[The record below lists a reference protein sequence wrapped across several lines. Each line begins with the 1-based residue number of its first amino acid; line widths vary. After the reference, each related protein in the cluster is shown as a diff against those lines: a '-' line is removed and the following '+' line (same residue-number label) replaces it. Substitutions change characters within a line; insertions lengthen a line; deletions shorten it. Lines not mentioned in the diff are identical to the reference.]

1 MEFHRKCRH
10 SNEKPHKC
18 EKCGDTFSVI
28 QLLKHHTKN
37 VHDKTRPYECK
48 ICQMTFNTKDGPKG
62 LDHHFA
68 RYHELR
74 NVENCPY
81 CEKQYSRLAVH
92 VLNCRS
98 NPSAKRKKYKCSN
111 CDKSY
116 SDKGG
121 LNIHLKKNKCK
132 PSSNIDSDSEWL
144 TDREDKLFLTV
155 WKIRFKTLFS
165 IVMLWA
171 KK

>member
-18 EKCGDTFSVI
+18 EKCGYTFSVI
-28 QLLKHHTKN
+28 QLLKHHTKK

-48 ICQMTFNTKDGPKG
+48 ICQMTFTTKDGNKG

-92 VLNCRS
+92 VLICRS
-98 NPSAKRKKYKCSN
+98 NPSAKPPRKKHKCSN

-116 SDKGG
+116 HNKDG
-121 LNIHLKKNKCK
+121 LNNHLKKNKCK
-132 PSSNIDSDSEWL
+132 AASSIDSDSEWS
-144 TDREDKLFLTV
+144 
-155 WKIRFKTLFS
+155 KIRK
-165 IVMLWA
+165 
-171 KK
+171 

>member
-1 MEFHRKCRH
+1 MEFHRKCKH
-10 SNEKPHKC
+10 SNEKPHIC

-28 QLLKHHTKN
+28 QLLKNHTKT

-48 ICQMTFNTKDGPKG
+48 ICQTTFNTKDGNKG

-74 NVENCPY
+74 NVENCPH
-81 CEKQYSRLAVH
+81 CGKQYSRLAVH
-92 VLNCRS
+92 VLICHS
-98 NPSAKRKKYKCSN
+98 NPSAKRKTHKCSN

-121 LNIHLKKNKCK
+121 LNNHLKKNLCK
-132 PSSNIDSDSEWL
+132 AVSSLDSDSE
-144 TDREDKLFLTV
+144 
-155 WKIRFKTLFS
+155 
-165 IVMLWA
+165 
-171 KK
+171 